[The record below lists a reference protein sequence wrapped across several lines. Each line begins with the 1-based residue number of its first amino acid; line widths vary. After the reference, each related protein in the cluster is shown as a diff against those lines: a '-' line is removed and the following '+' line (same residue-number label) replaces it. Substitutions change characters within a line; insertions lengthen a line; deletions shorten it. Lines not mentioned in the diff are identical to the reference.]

1 LFLPVT
7 VVTPC
12 LTRVHTATPPHRHTV
27 TPSHGPTTRS
37 APTAQVTT
45 VAGRATAKAPAKVF
59 RAEMAAAA
67 AAAVLLAGSAAPAH
81 ADLTEDLLA
90 KSQANAELHNKQRLA
105 SSYSNFAR
113 SRTVTD
119 GTCKF
124 PGNVLGCD
132 LGSYAGDVKYIADDV
147 KLECSGKEAGK
158 CASNISI
165 PQRNQ

>member
-1 LFLPVT
+1 MFFILHSSFFIRWLTNV
-7 VVTPC
+7 
-12 LTRVHTATPPHRHTV
+12 LTRPRLITC
-27 TPSHGPTTRS
+27 S
-37 APTAQVTT
+37 APTAKVTVT
-45 VAGRATAKAPAKVF
+45 NKSAAKAPVKVL

-105 SSYSNFAR
+105 SSYANFAR
-113 SRTVTD
+113 SRTVSD

-124 PGNVLGCD
+124 PENVLGCD
-132 LGSYAGDVKYIADDV
+132 LGSYAGDVKYIADDA